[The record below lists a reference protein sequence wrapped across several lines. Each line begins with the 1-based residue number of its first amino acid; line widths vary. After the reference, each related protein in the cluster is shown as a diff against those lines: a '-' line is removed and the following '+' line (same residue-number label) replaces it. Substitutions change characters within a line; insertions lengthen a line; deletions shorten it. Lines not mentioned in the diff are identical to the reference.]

1 MTALSHQTN
10 RPYKKEVVWSVYRAK
25 PDADGKRQLIATEIG
40 PQFTFQLR
48 EGRYL
53 VVATAGDLV
62 GELPFDVKAGKT
74 DKIQVVLKEP
84 APPAAQPTATE
95 PVAQPT
101 ATDAP
106 AAQPTA
112 GEPPA
117 AEPTKADPAATTSG

>member
-1 MTALSHQTN
+1 TDLVVPVPAGTNYKYTVNLYAGKVLMTALSHQTN

-25 PDADGKRQLIATEIG
+25 PDADGKRQLIATEMG

-74 DKIQVVLKEP
+74 DKIQVVLKQP
-84 APPAAQPTATE
+84 APPAAQATATE
-95 PVAQPT
+95 PGA
-101 ATDAP
+101 
-106 AAQPTA
+106 
-112 GEPPA
+112 
-117 AEPTKADPAATTSG
+117 